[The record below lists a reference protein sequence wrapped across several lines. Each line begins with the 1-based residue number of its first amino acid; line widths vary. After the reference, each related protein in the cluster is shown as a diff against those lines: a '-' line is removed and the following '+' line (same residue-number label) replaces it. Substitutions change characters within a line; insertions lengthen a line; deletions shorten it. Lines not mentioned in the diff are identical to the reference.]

1 MKENEIKVS
10 CKVWFYLMAVC
21 GRGKEITEDK
31 ILNVEKMENVFK
43 GISLLKKASYVRKG
57 EDDIFIDDYC
67 NGDVTIR
74 ANLTIASVDEISKEE
89 MEVYSSLCDCALIDD
104 DDGPYEMAL
113 LLCFDDVYRVAGK
126 EKMKKGKTLNVKE
139 S

>member
-10 CKVWFYLMAVC
+10 CKVWFYLMAAC

-43 GISLLKKASYVRKG
+43 GINLLKKASYVRKG
-57 EDDIFIDDYC
+57 EDDILVDDYC
-67 NGDVTIR
+67 NGNITIR
-74 ANLTIASVDEISKEE
+74 ANLTIASVDEISKKE
-89 MEVYSSLCDCALIDD
+89 MKVYSSLCDCAFIDD

-126 EKMKKGKTLNVKE
+126 KKMKKGKNLNVIE